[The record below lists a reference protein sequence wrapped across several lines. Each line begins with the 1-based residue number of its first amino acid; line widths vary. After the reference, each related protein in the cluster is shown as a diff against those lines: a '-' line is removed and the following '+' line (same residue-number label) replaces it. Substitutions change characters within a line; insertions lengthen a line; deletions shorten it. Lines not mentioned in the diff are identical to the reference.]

1 MSCEQKS
8 NMEERRK
15 RQIAERK
22 RVIKDVEKWLL
33 MQQSA
38 CSHLQRSM
46 PARAKRPQFADSP
59 RECDN
64 GRNENVRA
72 FCTRNDEDDNE
83 DDAAVA
89 AHAVAAAHTLV
100 SSASGGPRVK
110 NAPMHNRAH
119 KRARNKHFIH

>member
-1 MSCEQKS
+1 
-8 NMEERRK
+8 
-15 RQIAERK
+15 
-22 RVIKDVEKWLL
+22 

-38 CSHLQRSM
+38 CSRLQRSM
-46 PARAKRPQFADSP
+46 PARAKRPQFADCP
-59 RECDN
+59 HECDN
-64 GRNENVRA
+64 ARNVRA

-110 NAPMHNRAH
+110 NAPMNN
-119 KRARNKHFIH
+119 RARNKHFVY